1 MNIQTYYSKQVS
13 DVVWVMLDEGHI
25 SEKNLSYLLVD
36 QPKAGRYFLLPKI
49 HKSGNTGRPFV
60 SSNGHLA
67 EKISVFCSASPAPC
81 PESTVLF
88 TRQHRFL
95 REQDALGPIPYW
107 NPLNVTS
114 LYTNKPHQACEKVWE
129 LRVNKNP
136 QTLVKLLTLV
146 LKRNHFKFNGKHYLQ
161 VQGAAVGTKK
171 GPRLC
176 KYIHG
181 AARKTGSHVCH

>member
-13 DVVWVMLDEGHI
+13 DVVGEMLDEGHI

-60 SSNGHLA
+60 SANGHLA

-95 REQDALGPIPYW
+95 RKQDALGPIPYL
-107 NPLNVTS
+107 NPLC
-114 LYTNKPHQACEKVWE
+114 LYECNIALHKYSRTAMARTPMARLPWMSRTRS
-129 LRVNKNP
+129 RV
-136 QTLVKLLTLV
+136 
-146 LKRNHFKFNGKHYLQ
+146 RRDFLQ
-161 VQGAAVGTKK
+161 IRYTDNLGRFSSFILQMYVVYT
-171 GPRLC
+171 
-176 KYIHG
+176 H
-181 AARKTGSHVCH
+181 